1 MIVQIRVIW
10 NVRGFRLA
18 GYRVFLNGDTVNFNI
33 PFFKIKHTNYCPD
46 GRCFACTVMA
56 DKAINIASL
65 DH

>member
-1 MIVQIRVIW
+1 MVVQIRVIR
-10 NVRGFRLA
+10 NIRSIRFA
-18 GYRVFLNGDTVNFNI
+18 GHRIFLNGDAVNCNI
-33 PFFKIKHTNYCPD
+33 PFLKIKHTNYCPD